1 MATGADRTQ
10 LKCLRVARARAITVL
25 GVLASI
31 IASASAGAQTPSYE
45 GKQIRLVIASG
56 AGGGYDVYARF
67 LARHLPRHIPGN
79 PTIVPQNMP
88 AASDLAATNWAYSTA
103 APRDGSVILAT
114 YNALLDDPLYGS
126 PVARFDPLKFEP
138 VGSIAS
144 RRSAPPGTPARL
156 RPSRRHGSKR

>member
-1 MATGADRTQ
+1 M
-10 LKCLRVARARAITVL
+10 L

-88 AASDLAATNWAYSTA
+88 AASGLAATN
-103 APRDGSVILAT
+103 
-114 YNALLDDPLYGS
+114 
-126 PVARFDPLKFEP
+126 
-138 VGSIAS
+138 
-144 RRSAPPGTPARL
+144 
-156 RPSRRHGSKR
+156 